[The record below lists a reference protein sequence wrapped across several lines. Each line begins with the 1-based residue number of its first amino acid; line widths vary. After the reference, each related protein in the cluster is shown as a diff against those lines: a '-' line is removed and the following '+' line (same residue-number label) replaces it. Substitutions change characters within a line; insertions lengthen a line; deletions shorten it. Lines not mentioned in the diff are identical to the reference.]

1 MDHFSVLCTYFPIS
15 FYCLFILFYCFIC
28 SYCYIP
34 LISSIYLYPYIMVFG
49 FFCSYPFKFFLYYLF
64 ISLYIFSL
72 LSIQISSSYLSDI
85 SVPVPMTIPCSH
97 LSVYLSLYFISH
109 KHPLLSFFLSL
120 GWWFCMR
127 EVVAFNWAGDELINL
142 SSSYYSKH
150 AKTPLNG
157 LSVIDDD
164 DVDDARRLRG
174 WKWCRKVCTF
184 EVVVE

>member
-1 MDHFSVLCTYFPIS
+1 MYIFPHQLLLPLYLI
-15 FYCLFILFYCFIC
+15 LLFYLFVLL
-28 SYCYIP
+28 YTFDLFYL
-34 LISSIYLYPYIMVFG
+34 LISLYNG
-49 FFCSYPFKFFLYYLF
+49 FRFYLF

-85 SVPVPMTIPCSH
+85 SVPVPITIPCSH